1 MTHSLRSP
9 REMQGEGR
17 GETLK
22 HLHTV
27 FTAGALGTLP
37 DGVLLERF
45 LSGRGDADSSAAFA
59 GLVERHGPMVLGV
72 CRDVLR
78 NHHDAEDAAQATF
91 LILAKNGGSIRRV
104 DSLASW
110 LFGVALRVAA
120 RSKAQA
126 ARLRAMERRGGEMKA
141 QF

>member
-1 MTHSLRSP
+1 
-9 REMQGEGR
+9 MQGEGR
-17 GETLK
+17 GGTLK
-22 HLHTV
+22 HLQTV
-27 FTAGALGTLP
+27 LTAGAIGSLA
-37 DGVLLERF
+37 DGVLLDRF

-59 GLVERHGPMVLGV
+59 VLVERHGSMVLGV

-104 DSLASW
+104 DSVASW

-126 ARLRAMERRGGEMKA
+126 ARLARLNDEGGR
-141 QF
+141 